1 MIRTFIIEDDF
12 RVADIHSAYVSKVP
26 GFEVIGKAH
35 TAASAYEAVVELAPD
50 LVLLDL
56 YLPDQHGLELFAKL
70 QQLPRGQK
78 IDVFVITAARDSGSV
93 KEALQLGAANYIV
106 KPFSQVQLAERLLAY
121 KEAFQRLAEKADVS
135 QADVDRVAALMRG
148 TKVESAESGSTKNP
162 TIEAIRSYLTKA
174 TEPLSAREVA
184 DGLGISR
191 ATAQRY
197 LSQMVDRKLLHLEL
211 QYGTAGRPINK
222 YRNHR
227 GASSF

>member
-35 TAASAYEAVVELAPD
+35 TAAAAYEAVLELQPD

-78 IDVFVITAARDSGSV
+78 IDVFVISAARDSASV

-106 KPFSQVQLAERLLAY
+106 KPFSQVQLADRLIAY
-121 KEAFQRLAEKADVS
+121 KEAFQRLAEKTDVS
-135 QADVDRVAALMRG
+135 QADVDRVTALMRG
-148 TKVESAESGSTKNP
+148 SKVESMETGSAKNP
-162 TIEAIRSYLTKA
+162 TVEAIRTYLAKTTDA
-174 TEPLSAREVA
+174 LSASEVA
-184 DGLGISR
+184 EGLGISR

-227 GASSF
+227 HSSI